1 MSNILIVGAN
11 QGIGYYMVI
20 RLLEK
25 GNKVAVLDI
34 QDEHISEWKDRY
46 QDSLFVIKADATD
59 EESLSEGIEKA
70 IKEFGNI
77 DIAIHNACLCTFVSE
92 QDTDYEVYKKVMDV
106 NYFGALRLSKLVLPS
121 MRERKQG
128 RIIFTSSGV
137 GVTGFGN
144 ISPYASSKG
153 AIEALAKCLEIEN
166 REYGITFHIM
176 HPPLTNTASSSGL
189 PVPKEFMADAEKVGR
204 GLANHIYSKK
214 FVICHSFNQA
224 LQMKLCY
231 SHPLYMGKMMWKMTQ
246 RAKG

>member
-59 EESLSEGIEKA
+59 KESLSEGIEKA

-166 REYGITFHIM
+166 LEYGITFHIM

-204 GLANHIYSKK
+204 GLADNICSKK
-214 FVICHSFNQA
+214 FVICHSFSQS

-231 SHPLYMGKMMWKMTQ
+231 RHPLYMGKMMWKMTQ